1 LESQEVV
8 ALRQAK
14 EAKVKPINDAIY
26 KLNSTISSIQAKY
39 AALEFKY
46 NKAVSDG
53 SEFDMSTI
61 NTILKQK
68 ISAQIQLAAKQ
79 YELAKANYDYDTKIL
94 KQQSTLVESKKYM
107 FDKNSKYGKL
117 NESNMQAAK
126 VYITILV
133 SELSPLKTMVDIRRV
148 FGQTGLLY
156 GKDKQGYFV
165 ICVDQED
172 FDVMYDTL

>member
-1 LESQEVV
+1 L
-8 ALRQAK
+8 
-14 EAKVKPINDAIY
+14 AKV
-26 KLNSTISSIQAKY
+26 
-39 AALEFKY
+39 
-46 NKAVSDG
+46 
-53 SEFDMSTI
+53 
-61 NTILKQK
+61 
-68 ISAQIQLAAKQ
+68 
-79 YELAKANYDYDTKIL
+79 NYDYDTKIL

-126 VYITILV
+126 VYITVLV
-133 SELSPLKTMVDIRRV
+133 NELLPLKTMVDIRRV